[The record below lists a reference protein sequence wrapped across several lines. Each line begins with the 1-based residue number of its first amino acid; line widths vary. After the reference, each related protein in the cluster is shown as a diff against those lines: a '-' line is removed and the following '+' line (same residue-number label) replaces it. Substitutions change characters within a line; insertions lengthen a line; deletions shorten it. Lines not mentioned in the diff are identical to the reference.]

1 MNNTLEI
8 LRYMESLSSNY
19 LELLSKFDKNRFLN
33 DKNYSIIQFF
43 DKWGLER
50 SGNTKMIKIADIKFL
65 SLYLDD
71 FNKED
76 FKTTFLKKY
85 KEIAGTEKLN
95 KKVNPL
101 MDERILN
108 FNPQTTVQLVK
119 NNKIKDAFNSIQ
131 LNGIGHKI
139 KSFFLRDMTLLYL
152 DKTDFNI
159 DELLYL
165 FPIDVWIQEFLINL
179 NIKKMDKY
187 PTEKSYDNLSKADRE
202 LGFDFLNYCLQNNLD
217 IRKLDAGIWF
227 YCARVVGTKERLK
240 YLLSK
245 DSVEILKNEYQL
257 QFKYL

>member
-1 MNNTLEI
+1 
-8 LRYMESLSSNY
+8 
-19 LELLSKFDKNRFLN
+19 
-33 DKNYSIIQFF
+33 
-43 DKWGLER
+43 
-50 SGNTKMIKIADIKFL
+50 MIKIADIKFL

-71 FNKED
+71 FNKEN

-101 MDERILN
+101 MDERILD

-165 FPIDVWIQEFLINL
+165 FPL
-179 NIKKMDKY
+179 MY
-187 PTEKSYDNLSKADRE
+187 
-202 LGFDFLNYCLQNNLD
+202 GFRNF
-217 IRKLDAGIWF
+217 
-227 YCARVVGTKERLK
+227 
-240 YLLSK
+240 
-245 DSVEILKNEYQL
+245 
-257 QFKYL
+257 